1 MRLLRQLQGTAR
13 RRVAFHTRR
22 SEQAGGVSVIF
33 TATVASRGM
42 SSVRGDSHDMAANE
56 TEIDNLSGTSI
67 NAAIN

>member
-42 SSVRGDSHDMAANE
+42 SVGSDSHDMAANE